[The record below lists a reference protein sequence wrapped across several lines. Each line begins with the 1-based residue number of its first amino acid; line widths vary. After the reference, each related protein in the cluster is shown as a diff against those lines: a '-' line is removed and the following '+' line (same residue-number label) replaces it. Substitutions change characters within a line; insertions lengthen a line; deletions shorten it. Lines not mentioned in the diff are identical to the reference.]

1 MTLCFR
7 ARAHLLQVICG
18 RCKLTINAD
27 IPVVG
32 KMKLTIC
39 SLCSLAI
46 NRSALPDT
54 AGSDGDTAGFGHRP
68 YSASPMPA
76 PLSTEDDPVRKRA
89 LSLNSFHTAN
99 FDQTRLQSSLLAH
112 DF

>member
-1 MTLCFR
+1 
-7 ARAHLLQVICG
+7 
-18 RCKLTINAD
+18 
-27 IPVVG
+27 
-32 KMKLTIC
+32 MKLTIC

-54 AGSDGDTAGFGHRP
+54 AGSDGDQVGLGHRP
-68 YSASPMPA
+68 YSAGPLPA
-76 PLSTEDDPVRKRA
+76 SLNGEDETVRKRA